1 MIHANSQFSKANLE
15 ASSESVIEK
24 LIDEFWSATGHDPI
38 EVTSA
43 QAHRWR
49 YSISLGDRILG
60 VVSDATNTAHFCGD
74 WSHGSRVEGAFLAG
88 IDAAGKVMRQS
99 VLNVP
104 ADDGLY
110 DDMPLFQS

>member
-1 MIHANSQFSKANLE
+1 M
-15 ASSESVIEK
+15 IEK
-24 LIDEFWSATGHDPI
+24 LVDELWSATGHKPVA
-38 EVTSA
+38 VTSA
-43 QAHRWR
+43 KAHRWR

-60 VVSDATNTAHFCGD
+60 VVSDATSTAHFCGD

-99 VLNVP
+99 VLKVA
-104 ADDGLY
+104 ADNSLY